1 MDWGIESMKRLYL
14 YCGLCVC
21 LTSQITSQVATP
33 QTATSQK
40 PISTQKT
47 LPAKKPA
54 FDTVSIKP
62 IEKPDSRFFNA
73 AQPQATPDGYRSI
86 PEQSLWA
93 TIMLAYYETSK
104 SPLYWRKSMLSG
116 APPWLMKNQYAIDA
130 RIAPEDLGA
139 WQKPDPD
146 RNMLRSAL
154 QQMLKERCRL
164 VLHRTTTVQ
173 PVYAL
178 VIQQGAKL
186 KLKEAGPDEVLPE
199 GVGHFAYDGG
209 FKYLDEGS
217 IGFYKMSM
225 NYVKAFLTAT
235 GADRPVIDMTGLKAR
250 YDFVL
255 PRLPRD
261 EDESV
266 YAFPWDLESIG
277 LTLKP
282 IKAPIETLV
291 IDHIEEPSPN

>member
-1 MDWGIESMKRLYL
+1 MKRLCF

-21 LTSQITSQVATP
+21 LVGQIASQVVTP
-33 QTATSQK
+33 RTATSQK
-40 PISTQKT
+40 PISTEKAPP
-47 LPAKKPA
+47 LKKLA

-62 IEKPDSRFFNA
+62 IEKPDFPYFDA

-86 PEQSLWA
+86 PQQSLWA
-93 TIMLAYYETSK
+93 TIMLAYYETSG

-146 RNMLRSAL
+146 RSMLRSAL
-154 QQMLKERCRL
+154 QQMLKERCKL

-173 PVYAL
+173 PVYVL
-178 VIQQGAKL
+178 EIKQGAKL
-186 KLKEAGPDEVLPE
+186 KLREADPDEVLPE
-199 GVGHFAYDGG
+199 GVEHMAYDGG
-209 FKYLDEGS
+209 LKELKDLDRS
-217 IGFYKMSM
+217 SVGFYKMSM
-225 NYVKAFLTAT
+225 NYLKSFLTAF

-255 PRLPRD
+255 PRLPRE
-261 EDESV
+261 EDGPV
-266 YAFPWDLESIG
+266 GAFPWDLESIG

-282 IKAPIETLV
+282 IKAPLETLV